1 MKVPPI
7 TPVAF
12 FLLFSFLFDSALAQ
26 GPPEPLTDAQIE
38 EARNAIAGMKKNPKG
53 PYQRLRW
60 YCEDGTVH
68 PPAGTP
74 CKERGGGVQHA
85 ELTEVAQRMESMY
98 LYLNSVLT
106 NISLDVFLDSGK
118 NYHRAK
124 SWVVAHYLYAVDDG
138 WIFRRAKFYRGSRQI
153 EDEERQG
160 QAFLAELLGDRV
172 WTRKNFLLAIHLT
185 RTLSHDRLDRPT
197 TTKIR
202 TLATEIAELEEGFQP
217 LRSKIHSYPAPADID
232 AVAVYRERA
241 NLAEDALAKVA
252 DLYAELERQY
262 DPRRIQVALGS
273 FEKKL
278 PRFAIEIA
286 GLADSLDAESSILF
300 SRMAR
305 LAAKLRRSVA
315 EGSDGATNLL
325 AMDLIALLSE
335 KAQTMREDLE
345 QSRVQWSRSERLRGL
360 EDYFDFAFSTGFL
373 SEREREALGIE
384 SGKLAKRVSIP
395 ALEYRNALDYLGR
408 SVEWASTS
416 ARAIFGSS
424 QERYARVEPKA
435 LGFFDELLRSSTLL
449 LLSTELGK
457 LSQDADRQLAQSHSV
472 FGRRVAQGIRGLNSG
487 AVKAKLEIVSG
498 QQHHWKP
505 DPGTIYVIPGTISDL
520 KPMAGILTLDLGNLL
535 SHAQLLARNLS
546 IPNAALSTSLLPSL
560 KKHEGKE
567 ILFAVSPMGLV
578 TLKAASRMTEPDAML
593 IEQEKELRGKRIR
606 LDTER
611 LQHAAVTPVSL
622 YDLRASDSGVL
633 VGPKAAN
640 LGELYTSF
648 PDKVAPGLALP
659 FGMYRAH
666 IDRPYSSGQT
676 LHEQI
681 QQACRTAEDM
691 RLARQSESEID
702 DYMLPRLESFRRA
715 VVKLEWIPEMKAG
728 VLRSIRNVLGA
739 NVAKGVF
746 IRSDTNAEDLEEFSG
761 AGLNLTVAHRVTEES
776 ILEAIKKVWASP
788 LSDRAYAW
796 RKQFIEN
803 PGDVYTS
810 VLLLQSVHS
819 EKSGVMITADLDSM
833 DSPGSPKSKDRLTI
847 VTAEGVGGGVEGESA
862 ETLLL
867 DSAGG
872 IRLLAQAKA
881 PYRRYLDDGGGVKW
895 TTTRRSD
902 YLLTT
907 GEIKQLRQMV
917 KDWRSKGKEQAQH
930 TWDIEFGFAEGKL
943 WLFQIRPFVAE
954 REGPAWNRLKSLDQ
968 ELLDKGEEAVNMREP
983 L

>member
-1 MKVPPI
+1 MKVSPI
-7 TPVAF
+7 TLAA
-12 FLLFSFLFDSALAQ
+12 FLLFPFLFDPAFAR
-26 GPPEPLTDAQIE
+26 GPLEPLTDAQTE
-38 EARNAIAGMKKNPKG
+38 QARNALATMKKNPKG

-60 YCEDGTVH
+60 YCNDGTVQ

-85 ELTEVAQRMESMY
+85 ELTGMAQQLESMH

-106 NISLDVFLDSGK
+106 DISLDVFLDAGK
-118 NYHRAK
+118 DHHRAK

-172 WTRKNFLLAIHLT
+172 WTRKNFLLATPIT
-185 RTLSHDRLDRPT
+185 RTLPHDRLDRAT

-202 TLATEIAELEEGFQP
+202 TLATEIAELEENFQP
-217 LRSKIHSYPAPADID
+217 LRSKIHSYPARADIA
-232 AVAVYRERA
+232 AVAGHRERA
-241 NLAEDALAKVA
+241 NQSKGVLAKLAELH
-252 DLYAELERQY
+252 AELERKY
-262 DPRRIQVALGS
+262 DPQRIQAALGA

-278 PRFAIEIA
+278 PKFAVDIA
-286 GLADSLDAESSILF
+286 GLADSLETESSVSF
-300 SRMAR
+300 SRMAG
-305 LAAKLRRSVA
+305 LAAKLRRSVT
-315 EGSDGATNLL
+315 EGSDGTTNLL

-345 QSRVQWSRSERLRGL
+345 QSRARWSRSERLRGL

-373 SEREREALGIE
+373 SGREREALRME
-384 SGKLAKRVSIP
+384 SGKLAKRRSIS
-395 ALEYRNALDYLGR
+395 ALEYRNALDYLLR

-457 LSQDADRQLAQSHSV
+457 LSQDADQQLAQSHSV

-487 AVKAKLEIVSG
+487 AVKAKLEIVST
-498 QQHHWKP
+498 QKHDWKP
-505 DPGTIYVIPGTISDL
+505 DSGRIYLIPGTISDL

-546 IPNAALSTSLLPSL
+546 IPNAAVSTSLLPSL
-560 KKHEGKE
+560 KRHEGKE

-578 TLKAASRMTEPDAML
+578 TLKDASRMTAPDAML
-593 IEQEKELRGKRIR
+593 IEQEKELRGQRIR
-606 LDTER
+606 LDTGR
-611 LQHAAVTPVSL
+611 LLHSAVTPVSL
-622 YDLRASDSGVL
+622 YDLRAWDSGVL

-640 LGELYTSF
+640 LGELYASF

-666 IDRPYSSGQT
+666 IDRPYGSEQT
-676 LHEQI
+676 LREQI
-681 QQACRTAEDM
+681 QQAYQAAEAM
-691 RLARQSESEID
+691 RLAGRSETEID
-702 DYMLPRLESFRRA
+702 DYMLPRLDRFRRA
-715 VVKLEWIPEMKAG
+715 VVELEWIPEMKAS
-728 VLRSIRNVLGA
+728 VQRSIRRVFGA
-739 NVAKGVF
+739 SVSKGVF

-788 LSDRAYAW
+788 LSDRAYSW

-810 VLLLQSVHS
+810 VLLLQSIHS
-819 EKSGVMITADLDSM
+819 EKSGVMITADLESLE
-833 DSPGSPKSKDRLTI
+833 SPKPTDRLTI

-862 ETLLL
+862 ETLLV
-867 DSAGG
+867 DSAGD
-872 IRLLAQAKA
+872 IRLLSQAKA

-895 TTTRRSD
+895 TTTQRSD

-917 KDWRSKGKEQAQH
+917 KDWRSKGKKQASQ

-954 REGPAWNRLKSLDQ
+954 REGPAWNRLKSLDRK
-968 ELLDKGEEAVNMREP
+968 LLDKGEEAVNMRES